1 MTELATIGWV
11 PVHPERGPD
20 WAALTLYED
29 EAVGGLVAGY
39 EWKRVR
45 LRVDDGEAQDHKP

>member
-1 MTELATIGWV
+1 MTKWDNEGWV

-20 WAALTLYED
+20 WAAMTLYED
-29 EAVGGLVAGY
+29 EAIGELVEGY

-45 LRVDDGEAQDHKP
+45 LIVADGEDASK